1 MILFIL
7 VISADNQQE
16 ISERGRYALNRPQ
29 PILRDDTK
37 ILLHRDEMKLQG

>member
-16 ISERGRYALNRPQ
+16 ISERGRCAPNRPQ
-29 PILRDDTK
+29 PILRGDAK
-37 ILLHRDEMKLQG
+37 ILLHRDEMRLQG